1 MVAVLA
7 SEDERW
13 REDQRSTVPAPVSV
27 SEEDRRSSAQAKK
40 AVANRPGRSLR
51 PGEGELRREAA
62 AGSVDDD
69 VHVVRRPGAAGAEA
83 LTGNAGRRVRRQS
96 GRGADLKDPGLGS
109 AGVAPERDHAQAA
122 VGADRDRSAG
132 GRAGEAGRTTR
143 LRIRSDRHPAWTG
156 HANQREPSADRQR
169 SRRRGAQRDPG
180 LAQCSPHATRR
191 CAGRHIRSWS
201 KPTATARPTGPP
213 SHLDYGQPKLPSPAG
228 EILVQEMRDLH
239 EERGYFER
247 AESSRDSPGRRHD
260 PAWVNVALWRKC
272 DNRQASGGAEGGR

>member
-13 REDQRSTVPAPVSV
+13 REDQRSTVTGPVSV
-27 SEEDRRSSAQAKK
+27 SEEDRRSSAGAEK
-40 AVANRPGRSLR
+40 ADAYRPGRSLR
-51 PGEGELRREAA
+51 PGERELRRQAA

-83 LTGNAGRRVRRQS
+83 LTGSAGRRVRRQS
-96 GRGADLKDPGLGS
+96 GRGADLKDPRLGS
-109 AGVAPERDHAQAA
+109 AGVAPERDPAQAA

-169 SRRRGAQRDPG
+169 SRRRGAQRDRASRNVRLMRPG
-180 LAQCSPHATRR
+180 AVPGATSGRGQNQQRQRDQPDPGHISTTVSQSCRVPPARFSSKR
-191 CAGRHIRSWS
+191 CGTSTKSAAISREPNRA
-201 KPTATARPTGPP
+201 ATA
-213 SHLDYGQPKLPSPAG
+213 LG
-228 EILVQEMRDLH
+228 EDTILL
-239 EERGYFER
+239 G
-247 AESSRDSPGRRHD
+247 
-260 PAWVNVALWRKC
+260 
-272 DNRQASGGAEGGR
+272 